1 MKQHRVLVS
10 VTALFFLIASSAS
23 ADTLDDLRQ
32 RLFEKRQAVQE
43 IQDRIQKY
51 QQDVSSKRQEA
62 TTLQGQID
70 VIDDG
75 VRSLTLQ
82 IDKTKVEIEEIEAEL
97 AALKAETTL
106 VETDLGRHKELLR
119 AYLRELQAVD
129 ADSMVAS
136 FLKHATL
143 SQGVTE
149 LRTLYRVEQN
159 TQESLDKIQAL
170 RETLKERS
178 EAFTDLQRELDGLLV
193 RQTNQRQT
201 LSDQQAAK
209 ERLLEITQSQEE
221 EFKKL
226 LSSSLEA
233 QRRASAEISRIDAEI
248 RAELEKQGIR
258 RLGSVGRFDWPI
270 TPIFGVSC
278 GFHCP
283 DYPYRNLIGPHT
295 GADIPTHMG
304 TDIRAPADGYVA
316 RNSIA
321 GGAGYSYILIIH
333 GDQLSTVYGH
343 VSRSAASEGSFVTRG
358 QVIGYTGGAPG
369 TQGSG
374 LSTGPHLHF
383 EVRKNGIPVDPLA
396 YLP

>member
-1 MKQHRVLVS
+1 MRQRRILVS
-10 VTALFFLIASSAS
+10 ITAASLVIASSAS
-23 ADTLDDLRQ
+23 ADVLDDLRQ
-32 RLFEKRQAVQE
+32 RLFEKRQAVQK
-43 IQDRIQKY
+43 IQDRIQEY
-51 QQDVSSKRQEA
+51 QRDLGSKRQEA
-62 TTLQGQID
+62 TTLHGQIE
-70 VIDDG
+70 VIDGG

-97 AALKAETTL
+97 AALKEETKR
-106 VETDLGRHKELLR
+106 VEADLGRHKELLR
-119 AYLRELQAVD
+119 AYLRELQALD

-143 SQGVTE
+143 SQGITE

-159 TQESLDKIQAL
+159 SQESLDKIQAL
-170 RETLKERS
+170 RETLQERS
-178 EAFTDLQRELDGLLV
+178 EAFTDLQRELDGLLA

-209 ERLLEITQSQEE
+209 ERLLEITKAQEA

-233 QRRASAEISRIDAEI
+233 QRRANAEISRIDAEV
-248 RAELEKQGIR
+248 RAELERQGIR
-258 RLGSVGRFDWPI
+258 RLGAVGRFDWPI

-278 GFHCP
+278 GFQCP

-295 GADIPTHMG
+295 GVDLPTHIG
-304 TDIRAPADGYVA
+304 TEIRAPADGYVA

-343 VSRSAASEGSFVTRG
+343 VSRSAVSDGSFITRG

-369 TQGSG
+369 AQGAG

-383 EVRKNGIPVDPLA
+383 EVRKNGIPVDPLP